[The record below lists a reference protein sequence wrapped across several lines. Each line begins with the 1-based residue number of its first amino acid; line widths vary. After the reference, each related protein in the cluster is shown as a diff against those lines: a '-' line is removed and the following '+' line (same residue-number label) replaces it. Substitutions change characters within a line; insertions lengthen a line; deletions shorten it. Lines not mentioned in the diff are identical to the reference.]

1 MGGEAAG
8 KPAGAAHLE
17 IRSIL
22 SNRDRLPY
30 VQMEAESEGQ
40 KVKLQFT
47 PDDAREQAMHI
58 LRTADAAESDH
69 FVMTFLAENAHL
81 NDAQLAGVLHEFRK
95 YREAR
100 EFHPQPSS
108 VLKT

>member
-1 MGGEAAG
+1 MV
-8 KPAGAAHLE
+8 GAAHLE
-17 IRSIL
+17 IRSIV

-30 VQMEAESEGQ
+30 VQIEIVAEGQ
-40 KVKLQFT
+40 KAQVQLT
-47 PDDAREQAMHI
+47 PADAREQALHI

-69 FVMTFLAENAHL
+69 FVMSFMKDKAQL
-81 NDAQLAGVLHEFRK
+81 NDVQVAGVLHEFRH

-100 EFHPQPSS
+100 EMNPQPSS